1 MFPTALANGERRI
14 VALVPAYNEEKSI
27 QRVIEDLTKF
37 KELDVVVINDGS
49 TDRTAEVA
57 EGLGTVVIN
66 LPYNLGIGGA
76 VQTGF
81 IYAVENNY
89 DIAIQFDG
97 DGQHMAD
104 QISKLMEPILLNE
117 ADMVVGSRY
126 HGQNEYRTPFL
137 RNLGIKLF
145 SFVDSVITRSR
156 ITDSTSGFRA
166 CNREVIKFLSETY
179 PQDYPEPE
187 SIIILRRNNFRVVE
201 VPVKMRQRI
210 EGRSSI
216 TFLKAI
222 YYVVKVVLAIFVDIF
237 KFSPK
242 ET

>member
-1 MFPTALANGERRI
+1 MFPTALTNGKRRV
-14 VALVPAYNEEKSI
+14 VAIVPAYNEEKCV
-27 QRVIEDLTKF
+27 QGVIEDLRKF

-49 TDRTAEVA
+49 TDGTQEVV
-57 EGLGTVVIN
+57 EKLGIVVIN

-81 IYAVENNY
+81 IYAVKNNY
-89 DIAIQFDG
+89 DIAIKFDG

-104 QISKLMEPILLNE
+104 QISKLIEPISLNE

-126 HGQNEYRTPFL
+126 HGQDEYHTPFL

-145 SFVDSVITRSR
+145 SFVDSVITRSK

-166 CNREVIKFLSETY
+166 YNREVIKFLSETY

-210 EGRSSI
+210 EGKSSI
-216 TFLKAI
+216 TFLRAI
-222 YYVVKVVLAIFVDIF
+222 YYVVKVALAIFVDIF
-237 KFSPK
+237 KFPSK
-242 ET
+242 EA